1 MDVVNEGIKID
12 RYKTSPRKPD
22 FADRALDDALEKISA
37 NLELFTDIFPDDTTI
52 ENRYYPRKPE
62 KAGQVRGGNFGWT
75 TSFWTGMIWLAYEV
89 TGEEKYKKAA
99 DIHVNSF
106 YDRIVKKIDCEHH
119 DLGFLYTLSCV
130 SGYKLTGNQKAKEA
144 ALMAADHLMTRYFEK
159 AGIIQA
165 WGDLSDPNQRG
176 RIIIDCL
183 MNLPLLYWASEE
195 TGNPRYKEAAEKH
208 AKNAYQWIVRE
219 DASTYHTYF
228 FDTETGEA
236 KFGKTHQGY
245 RDDSCWARG
254 QAWGI
259 YGFPLSYKYT
269 SEKAFIAMTEKLA
282 HYFLN
287 RTPADGVVYW
297 DLAFTDGSGEEKDS
311 SSTAIAACGL
321 HELAKYTEDPGLKN
335 YYGQAAACM
344 LRDLYEGYST
354 KDLPESN
361 ALLLHGVY
369 AKPEGLGVD
378 EACLWGDYYY
388 MEGLVRLKKDWDLY
402 W

>member
-1 MDVVNEGIKID
+1 MVNEGIKIT
-12 RYKTSPRKPD
+12 RYKALDGSPD
-22 FADRALDDALEKISA
+22 FVDKALAQALEKISA
-37 NLELFTDIFPDDTTI
+37 NLEPFTYIFPDDTTV
-52 ENRYYPRKPE
+52 EGLYYPRKPE
-62 KAGQVRGGNFGWT
+62 KSDQMRGGNFGWT
-75 TSFWTGMIWLAYEV
+75 TSFWTGIIWLAYEI
-89 TGEEKYKKAA
+89 TGDEKYRKAA
-99 DIHVNSF
+99 EVHVESF
-106 YDRIVKKIDCEHH
+106 YDRIIQKLDCDHH

-130 SGYKLTGNQKAKEA
+130 SGYKLTGNETAKKA
-144 ALMAADHLMTRYFEK
+144 ALLAADHLMTRYFES

-165 WGDLSDPNQRG
+165 WGDLNDPKQRG

-183 MNLPLLYWASEE
+183 MNLPLLYWAAEV
-195 TGNPRYKEAAEKH
+195 TGDSRYKMAAEKH
-208 AKNAYQWIVRE
+208 ALNACKWIVRE

-236 KFGKTHQGY
+236 KYGKTHQGY

-259 YGFPLSYKYT
+259 YGFPLSFVYT
-269 SEKAFIAMTEKLA
+269 NNLEFLELTEKLA

-321 HELAKYTEDPGLKN
+321 HELAKHTTDKELRS
-335 YYGQAAACM
+335 YYGQAASAM

-354 KDLPESN
+354 RNHPESN
-361 ALLLHGVY
+361 ALILHGVY
-369 AKPEGLGVD
+369 AKPEQLGVD
-378 EACLWGDYYY
+378 EGNLWGDYYY
-388 MEGLVRLKKDWDLY
+388 MEGLVRLKKNWNLY